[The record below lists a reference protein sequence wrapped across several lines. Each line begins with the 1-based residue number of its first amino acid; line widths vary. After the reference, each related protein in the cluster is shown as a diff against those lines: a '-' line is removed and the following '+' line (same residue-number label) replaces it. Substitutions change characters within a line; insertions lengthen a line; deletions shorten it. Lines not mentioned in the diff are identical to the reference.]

1 MSFETMAAAEAM
13 AIREQMDRIDA
24 RILALYRS
32 ERDRAGEASRR
43 AYEYVRSHEA
53 MRAGDTVTVDDFF
66 GRGPRTL
73 TIIEAEPPSEHW
85 RRGVYPLSVGG

>member
-1 MSFETMAAAEAM
+1 MDGPMSFETMAAAEVYAL
-13 AIREQMDRIDA
+13 RDQMDRIDA

-43 AYEYVRSHEA
+43 AYEYVRSHCVGSA
-53 MRAGDTVTVDDFF
+53 
-66 GRGPRTL
+66 
-73 TIIEAEPPSEHW
+73 AEPPSERW